1 VKLILLGFVIAAC
14 ASVVRADG
22 DLGFPACYSPRLGE
36 IDKRIRQ
43 IDGEMRTLP
52 VMSDID
58 ARGTHGFHSNFSH
71 QSEEHWFEI
80 RWDKPQLIDGIG
92 MVPTR
97 ITTQSGL
104 RSNYGLPARMRIEAT
119 RAGETKRFVLTE
131 IADTRLDLR
140 RGEPIFLNVNA
151 AGITSLRFI
160 PIDLPTLP
168 GKAVRFFSLAEV
180 MVYQG
185 LRNIAREG
193 KTVAS
198 YSIDGEVGWNI
209 HYLTDEQS
217 PLGPPELPQP
227 GNSLGWHG
235 DLARGPAKP
244 TWAVIDLGEPRE
256 FDSIRLVAARGD
268 APLKGPGFGFPV
280 RFRFEVANEAADGE
294 WNEIWTTGETD
305 MTNPGYNPRT
315 FRFTPARGRFVRVSI
330 DELHAPDAFTMPR
343 ILLSEMEVLHGLDN
357 LALNRPVST
366 PDGYDSIPHD
376 ATRVWSRAGLTDG
389 YSSTGHL
396 IPEREWAGS
405 LSRRFDLI
413 CETTRLGAERAKL
426 VEYWHRLFLTVTFTL
441 LSAAVI
447 GLLAWQMRIRMQ
459 NRRTMLSL
467 RGRISSDLHD
477 EVGSNLATIALL
489 SELGPDPGNLDD
501 INRLSRETS
510 LALREIVDIT
520 LAPERA
526 RKPLLDRL
534 RDIATLMLRDH
545 QWSFEG
551 GDAPVFDLEQ
561 RRNLVFYFK
570 ESLHNIIRHAGAKSV
585 RIVFENAPPDFRL
598 IIEDDGKGIQTSSPD
613 VMGNLN
619 TLRQRA
625 ESLRGKFEVDSKP
638 GEGTRLT
645 LAIPIHHR
653 K

>member
-1 VKLILLGFVIAAC
+1 
-14 ASVVRADG
+14 
-22 DLGFPACYSPRLGE
+22 
-36 IDKRIRQ
+36 
-43 IDGEMRTLP
+43 
-52 VMSDID
+52 
-58 ARGTHGFHSNFSH
+58 
-71 QSEEHWFEI
+71 
-80 RWDKPQLIDGIG
+80 
-92 MVPTR
+92 
-97 ITTQSGL
+97 
-104 RSNYGLPARMRIEAT
+104 
-119 RAGETKRFVLTE
+119 
-131 IADTRLDLR
+131 
-140 RGEPIFLNVNA
+140 
-151 AGITSLRFI
+151 
-160 PIDLPTLP
+160 
-168 GKAVRFFSLAEV
+168 
-180 MVYQG
+180 
-185 LRNIAREG
+185 
-193 KTVAS
+193 
-198 YSIDGEVGWNI
+198 
-209 HYLTDEQS
+209 
-217 PLGPPELPQP
+217 
-227 GNSLGWHG
+227 
-235 DLARGPAKP
+235 
-244 TWAVIDLGEPRE
+244 
-256 FDSIRLVAARGD
+256 
-268 APLKGPGFGFPV
+268 
-280 RFRFEVANEAADGE
+280 
-294 WNEIWTTGETD
+294 
-305 MTNPGYNPRT
+305 
-315 FRFTPARGRFVRVSI
+315 
-330 DELHAPDAFTMPR
+330 
-343 ILLSEMEVLHGLDN
+343 
-357 LALNRPVST
+357 
-366 PDGYDSIPHD
+366 
-376 ATRVWSRAGLTDG
+376 
-389 YSSTGHL
+389 
-396 IPEREWAGS
+396 
-405 LSRRFDLI
+405 
-413 CETTRLGAERAKL
+413 
-426 VEYWHRLFLTVTFTL
+426 
-441 LSAAVI
+441 
-447 GLLAWQMRIRMQ
+447 
-459 NRRTMLSL
+459 MLSL